1 MSIDVGRDPMGEQQ
15 ALHYD
20 DLLATANAEIGKV
33 VIGHERAVEAMMI
46 AVLSRGHILLEG
58 PPGSAKTLLAR
69 VLARSIGGH
78 FRRVQ
83 MTPQTRPADIIG
95 ELVRHGPEEVFHKGP
110 IFTNVFL
117 ADEINRGPAQTQ
129 AALLEA
135 MQERHVTM
143 GGRTYWIDAPFTTVA
158 TQNPYEHQGVYP
170 LAESQLDRFLVK
182 VEVGYPDGEE
192 ERNVL
197 ELTHRGPAT
206 EVIGDITPFL
216 ANGMLVR
223 AQEFVDETEVPTE
236 LAQRIVDIVRYTRS
250 ARGVELGASTRAA
263 VHLFAAAKSQ
273 AVLRGARSVTAED
286 VKATAYLVLPHRI
299 LADDPYRVVREAVMS
314 AFQEAPVVALA
325 PPPPPPLPPHH

>member
-1 MSIDVGRDPMGEQQ
+1 MSVDVGRDLANEQQ
-15 ALHYD
+15 RFD
-20 DLLATANAEIGKV
+20 ELLTTAKAEIGKA
-33 VIGHERAVEAMMI
+33 VIGHEPAVEAMMI

-69 VLARSIGGH
+69 ALARSIGGH

-83 MTPQTRPADIIG
+83 MTPEAMTADIVG
-95 ELVRHGPEEVFHKGP
+95 EVSRRGPDEVFNKGP

-117 ADEINRGPAQTQ
+117 ADEINRGPARTQ

-143 GGRTYWIDAPFTTVA
+143 SGRTYWIDPPFTTVA

-182 VEVGYPDGEE
+182 IEVGYPDGDQEL
-192 ERNVL
+192 NVL

-250 ARGVELGASTRAA
+250 ARGVEMGASTRAA
-263 VHLFAAAKSQ
+263 VHLFAAAKAQ
-273 AVLRGARSVTAED
+273 AVLRGDTSVIADD

-299 LADDPYRVVREAVMS
+299 VADDPYRVVREAVVASFQDS
-314 AFQEAPVVALA
+314 AAADLGPAIAPGD
-325 PPPPPPLPPHH
+325 